1 MTNEELVR
9 AACHLFSRTAT
20 SYPVHSERGRVGAKV
35 EEADSTQ
42 GGGLRLR
49 SATLRPNGA
58 GGINV
63 EIRLSFLYA
72 RPLDPPEPSLFQPQD
87 VHPIGHLHRQADT
100 PILLVCEHA
109 GNAIPSQLGTL
120 GLSRAELH
128 SHIGWDLGALALA
141 RGLANNLPG
150 ELIYQK
156 YSRLVVDCNRPLG
169 VPDFIPAVSAGVR
182 VPGNVSLSDAQRAQ
196 RIREI
201 WQPFGDSIAQTC
213 DDREQRSV
221 PTVLVC
227 MHSFTPRLNGVG
239 RPWHMGLLFNRDDE
253 LATLLAHHLRVEAPD
268 AVIALNEPYVVA
280 DDEDHTIPRFG
291 EARGIPHV
299 LIEIR
304 NDLIR
309 TTAGQSGWGQVLA
322 RSLRRCLEEL
332 RL

>member
-1 MTNEELVR
+1 MDSPESSLLQLHDV
-9 AACHLFSRTAT
+9 
-20 SYPVHSERGRVGAKV
+20 YPV
-35 EEADSTQ
+35 
-42 GGGLRLR
+42 
-49 SATLRPNGA
+49 
-58 GGINV
+58 
-63 EIRLSFLYA
+63 
-72 RPLDPPEPSLFQPQD
+72 
-87 VHPIGHLHRQADT
+87 GHLHQHANT

-120 GLSRAELH
+120 GLSPAELQ
-128 SHIGWDLGALALA
+128 SHIGWDIGALAVA
-141 RGLANNLPG
+141 WELANNLPG

-169 VPDFIPAVSAGVR
+169 VPDFIPEVSAGISVPDNVR
-182 VPGNVSLSDAQRAQ
+182 LSDAQRAQ

-201 WQPFGDSIAQTC
+201 WQPFSAVIEKTF

-227 MHSFTPRLNGVG
+227 IHSFTPTLNGVD
-239 RPWHMGLLFNRDDE
+239 RPWHMGLLFNHDDE
-253 LATLLAHHLRVEAPD
+253 LATVLAHHLRVEAPD
-268 AVIALNEPYVVA
+268 TVIGMNEPYVVA

-309 TTAGQSGWGQVLA
+309 NAAGQAHWGQVLTC
-322 RSLRRCLEEL
+322 SLQRCLEEL

>member
-1 MTNEELVR
+1 MR
-9 AACHLFSRTAT
+9 RKSKI
-20 SYPVHSERGRVGAKV
+20 S
-35 EEADSTQ
+35 
-42 GGGLRLR
+42 
-49 SATLRPNGA
+49 
-58 GGINV
+58 NV

-72 RPLDPPEPSLFQPQD
+72 RPLNPPEPSLLQPRD
-87 VHPIGHLHRQADT
+87 VPPVGHLHQQANT
-100 PILLVCEHA
+100 PVLLVCEHA

-120 GLSRAELH
+120 GLSQAERH
-128 SHIGWDLGALALA
+128 SHIGRDIGALAVA
-141 RGLANNLPG
+141 RELANTLPG

-169 VPDFIPAVSAGVR
+169 VPDFIPEVSAGVS

-201 WQPFGDSIAQTC
+201 WQPFSDSIEQTL
-213 DDREQRSV
+213 DDRAQRSV

-227 MHSFTPRLNGVG
+227 IHSFTPTLNGVD
-239 RPWHMGLLFNRDDE
+239 RPWHMGLLFNRGDA
-253 LATLLAHHLRVEAPD
+253 LATVLAHHLRVEAAD
-268 AVIALNEPYVVA
+268 TVIGMNEPYVVA

-309 TTAGQSGWGQVLA
+309 NTAGQSRWGRVLT
-322 RSLRRCLEEL
+322 RSLQRCLEEL
-332 RL
+332 RLCP